1 MEKNKFQ
8 LQKHTAIVIL
18 LVIYDIVA
26 VNLAYGLALWF
37 RFDLHFTDIPHEYWF
52 GWIDTIPFYT
62 VFAIIVFVLLKLYHS
77 VWRYVSY
84 NEMFRAAIAT
94 VITLIFEILITCI
107 FFTRMPVSFYLG
119 GALLQFM
126 FVAGGRFSYR
136 GIRIANDYFTGN
148 HKSKVKRVMVIGA
161 GDAGRMVIREL
172 KVERPATSRVV
183 CLVDDN
189 EDKSGRMLDNIEI
202 KGNRNDIP
210 DLVERYNID
219 RIIFAIPG
227 ADNKD
232 RKEILDICKTTGC
245 ELKMLP
251 SLSEFINDKGATAQL
266 QNVSVEELLGRDTIN
281 INNEEIKNT
290 LHDKVVMV
298 TGGGGSIGSELARQI
313 AANDPQKLILF
324 DIYENNIYDIQ
335 QWLRWHYPELD
346 LECLIG
352 SVRDED
358 RLRSIMEQYRPDIIF
373 HAAAHKH
380 VPLME
385 DSPNEAIKNNVAGTY
400 KTAKVASEC
409 GVSKFVLISTDK
421 AVNPTNIM
429 GASKRLCEMVIQ
441 MINRQSDTDFVAV
454 RFGNVLGSNGSVIP
468 LFKKQIAAGGP
479 VTVTHPEITRF
490 FMTIPEA
497 VSLVLQAGSYAE
509 NGEIFVLDMGKPV
522 KIDEL
527 ARNLIYLSGHTP
539 DVDIK
544 IIYTGL
550 RPGEK
555 LYEELLMDNDN
566 LVKTANDLIFVEKIS
581 EWDHEE
587 FEDKLKV
594 LFYHAESNM
603 DGEKTKD
610 LVAGLVDTYK
620 REKKA

>member
-1 MEKNKFQ
+1 MEKSRFQ
-8 LQKHTAIVIL
+8 LQKHTVIIIL

-26 VNLAYGLALWF
+26 VNLAYGLALWI
-37 RFDLHFTDIPHEYWF
+37 RFDLHFTDIPEVFWY
-52 GWIDTIPFYT
+52 GWVDTIPFYT
-62 VFAIIVFVLLKLYHS
+62 VFAILSFVALKLYHS

-94 VITLIFEILITCI
+94 AITLAFQILITCV
-107 FFTRMPVSFYLG
+107 FFTRMPISYYAA

-136 GIRIANDYFTGN
+136 GLRIVNDYFTGN
-148 HKSKVKRVMVIGA
+148 NKSKIKRVMIIGA
-161 GDAGRMVIREL
+161 GDAGRMVLREL

-189 EDKSGRMLDNIEI
+189 PDKSGRMLDNVEI

-210 DLVERYNID
+210 ELAERYNID

-251 SLSEFINDKGATAQL
+251 SLSQFINDKGATAQL
-266 QNVSVEELLGRDTIN
+266 QNVSVEELLGRDTIK
-281 INNEEIKNT
+281 INNDEIRNT
-290 LHDKVVMV
+290 LQDKVVLV

-313 AANDPQKLILF
+313 AANNPQKLILF

-335 QWLRWHYPELD
+335 QWLRWNYPELD

-352 SVRDED
+352 SVRDEE
-358 RLRSIMEQYRPDIIF
+358 RLRSIMEGYRPDIVF

-385 DSPNEAIKNNVAGTY
+385 ESPNEAIKNNVAGTY

-429 GASKRLCEMVIQ
+429 GASKRMCEMVIQ
-441 MINRQSDTDFVAV
+441 MINRKSDTDFVAV

-566 LVKTANDLIFVEKIS
+566 LVKTANDLIFVEKIAD
-581 EWDHEE
+581 WDSDE
-587 FEDKLKV
+587 FENKLKV
-594 LFYHAESNM
+594 LFYHAENNM
-603 DGEKTKD
+603 DEEKTKELTAD
-610 LVAGLVDTYK
+610 IVDTYK
-620 REKKA
+620 REKAI